1 MNGFVVCDYNLKRA
15 IKMTTNNIQ
24 TPMQQNVDLEVLN
37 DFSRPFD
44 EVRLAAFTQ
53 VVNFMYA
60 GNP

>member
-1 MNGFVVCDYNLKRA
+1 
-15 IKMTTNNIQ
+15 
-24 TPMQQNVDLEVLN
+24 MQQNVDLEVLN